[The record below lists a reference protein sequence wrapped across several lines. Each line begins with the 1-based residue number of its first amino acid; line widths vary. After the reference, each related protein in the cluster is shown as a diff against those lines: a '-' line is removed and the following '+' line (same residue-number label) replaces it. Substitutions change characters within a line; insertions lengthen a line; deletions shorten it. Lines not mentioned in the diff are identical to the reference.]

1 MEKIAP
7 TQYPIHS
14 LIARRWSARAFD
26 PNRPISAETLGTLF
40 EAARWAPS
48 NANEQPW
55 RFIVG
60 VNFDECHRQ
69 ILSILSQG
77 NRQFCGNAPVLL
89 IAVAKLNFTTGDQ
102 KPNAHALHDLGMALE
117 NMFLQAVDL
126 GLYAHF
132 LAAFSPEKATQVFQ
146 IPEGFQPITAGAL
159 AYPGELS
166 ALPEDLR
173 EKELVHKPRKPF
185 GEFVFTGAWGNA
197 LGVLE

>member
-1 MEKIAP
+1 M
-7 TQYPIHS
+7 
-14 LIARRWSARAFD
+14 ARRWSARAFD
-26 PNRPISAETLGTLF
+26 SSRPISAETLGSLF

-48 NANEQPW
+48 DANEQPW

-60 VNFDECHRQ
+60 VNFDECHGQ
-69 ILSILSQG
+69 ILSILNEG

-89 IAVAKLNFTTGDQ
+89 IAVAKLNFTTSGDQ

-132 LAAFSPEKATQVFQ
+132 LAAFSPEKASEVFR
-146 IPEGFQPITAGAL
+146 IPEGFQPVTAGAL

-166 ALPEDLR
+166 VLPEELR
-173 EKELVHKPRKPF
+173 KKELVQKARKPF
-185 GEFVFTGAWGNA
+185 GEFVFTGAWDNPLGA
-197 LGVLE
+197 LE